1 MVSDSFFFLNKGIR
15 RGLVILFAIAFSLT
29 ALPVEA
35 QQRKKATTT
44 KKTAT
49 TKKTLTKKSATPA
62 KKLDKKIQLRNEK
75 AEAERK
81 RKLEQQRAQQ
91 LTRNIKANLDSV
103 LVINGQITTQKRSI
117 DSLDSEIHVLQAN
130 IDSMT
135 NELKRLEKELEQRQK
150 QYARALIQGR
160 KQKSVQQRLTFI
172 FSADNFAQIIRRM
185 RYIREYT
192 TYQRAQGELLKE
204 KQLEVNNARDRLLGA
219 KAKMELNLGQM
230 QNHQKRLEG
239 LKSRAEKNA
248 ALLNKNLAATQKQ
261 IAEYQKR
268 EQALSD
274 QIEKLIQEEIE
285 AERRRREEAERRRQE
300 EEARRNA
307 QSGSKTSKPSKKKNK
322 GSTAS
327 AESSTESYRYSD
339 TSVKLSSDFVSNKG
353 RLPMPITG
361 GYNVVRHFGIYNVQG
376 LRNVTLNSKGID
388 IRGQKGAM
396 ARAIFNGDVSNI
408 FQYGSTYI
416 VMLRHGKYIS
426 VYSGLKS
433 VSVHKGQSVKTRD
446 NLGTIGTDADGHYT
460 LHFQLRREKELL
472 NPEHWVR

>member
-1 MVSDSFFFLNKGIR
+1 MLQSLCIMR
-15 RGLVILFAIAFSLT
+15 YALCILLAFSLT

-44 KKTAT
+44 KKTSTTKKTQTKKAAAT
-49 TKKTLTKKSATPA
+49 TKKV
-62 KKLDKKIQLRNEK
+62 DKKTLLRNEK

-135 NELKRLEKELEQRQK
+135 IELKRLEKELEQRQK

-219 KAKMELNLGQM
+219 KAKMEVNLGQM

-307 QSGSKTSKPSKKKNK
+307 QAGSKTPKPSTKKGNK
-322 GSTAS
+322 SNTAP
-327 AESSTESYRYSD
+327 AENRTESYRYSD

-353 RLPMPITG
+353 RLPMPVTG
-361 GYNVVRHFGIYNVQG
+361 GYNIVRHFGIYNVQG

-396 ARAIFNGDVSNI
+396 ARAIFNGEVSNI
-408 FQYGSTYI
+408 YQYGSTYI
-416 VMLRHGKYIS
+416 VMLRHGRYIS